1 MTFRTTLLMA
11 VALCFSVGTL
21 SAWAGGKGSSNA
33 DCNAQAAGKSG
44 AEREAFMDA
53 CMGKGSVSAPAQSP
67 AATSAPAQQNNKS
80 ACQAEAQ
87 SRGLNGNERKT
98 FMADCLSNSGGH

>member
-11 VALCFSVGTL
+11 VALCFSVAAFC
-21 SAWAGGKGSSNA
+21 AWAGGKGSSNA

-44 AEREAFMDA
+44 AEREASMQA
-53 CMGKGSVSAPAQSP
+53 CMGKSSAAAPSQSP
-67 AATSAPAQQNNKS
+67 AATSAQQGNKS

-87 SRGLNGNERKT
+87 SRGLTGNERKN
-98 FMADCLSNSGGH
+98 FMADCMSNSGGH

>member
-1 MTFRTTLLMA
+1 MTFRTTLLIA
-11 VALCFSVGTL
+11 FALCIPAGAL
-21 SAWAGGKGSSNA
+21 DAWAAGKASHNM

-44 AEREAFMDA
+44 AERETFMEA
-53 CMGKGSVSAPAQSP
+53 CMARNKAGTSAQATAPAP
-67 AATSAPAQQNNKS
+67 GQQGDRS

-87 SRGLNGNERKT
+87 SQGLQGNERKA